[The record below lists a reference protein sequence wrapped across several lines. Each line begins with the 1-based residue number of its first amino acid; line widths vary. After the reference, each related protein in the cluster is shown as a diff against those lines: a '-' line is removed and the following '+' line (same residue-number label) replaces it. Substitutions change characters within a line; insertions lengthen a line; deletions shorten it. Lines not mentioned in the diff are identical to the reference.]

1 MLPPRCFANSKH
13 LRTVIL
19 NTSIGGWYP
28 KGAARLQAS
37 LRDVGYT
44 GNIQCWI
51 NELPPNCRPHSVIP
65 YHFKPMAFRWAVEHG
80 YDIAIWM
87 DSAVY
92 AIRDIQPLIDIIESE
107 GHLLFRNGWTSGEW
121 CCDDCLEP
129 LGITREQS
137 FTYPHIMACV
147 MGFDLNNTTSL
158 ESLSKW
164 LEVAPK
170 AFQGPWN
177 NNDKTCSQD
186 ERVLGSRHDQTAM
199 SIISTDLN
207 MKWTDVNGI
216 IEYGT
221 TATSDTTMLLS
232 QGL

>member
-65 YHFKPMAFRWAVEHG
+65 YHFKPKAFQWAVEHR
-80 YDIAIWM
+80 YDMALWV
-87 DSAVY
+87 DSACWF
-92 AIRDIQPLIDIIESE
+92 IKHPKTLFDIIEEKGQLIFS
-107 GHLLFRNGWTSGEW
+107 NGWNSGQW
-121 CCDDCLEP
+121 CADSALEP
-129 LGITREQS
+129 LGITREES
-137 FTYPHIMACV
+137 FTYNHAMACV
-147 MGFDLNNTTSL
+147 MGFDLRKDSSI
-158 ESLSKW
+158 ECIQHYSD
-164 LEVAPK
+164 VAK
-170 AFQGPWN
+170 DAFPGAWTNSCGEASADP
-177 NNDKTCSQD
+177 
-186 ERVLGSRHDQTAM
+186 RVLGHRHDQTAI
-199 SIISTDLN
+199 SVISTKLG
-207 MKWTDVNGI
+207 MQWTDCAGVL
-216 IEYGT
+216 EYGT
-221 TATSDTTMLLS
+221 KPEYSTTVILS